1 MEKPKVVEKVMGM
14 NNKINKRKRKED
26 KWADEYHSGM
36 NFVCVEKSSECV
48 SYLELVV
55 CVNILPHCIHQSR
68 PCCSLSPSAHTHCPS
83 PACQSPHRSR
93 SPPPISASPNE
104 QQPIP
109 RESPLSPRPLAPRP
123 AAGIPQSNARQEWS
137 LAAAASTRRAGRRR
151 VFAGCQ
157 SQEREGLMG

>member
-1 MEKPKVVEKVMGM
+1 M
-14 NNKINKRKRKED
+14 
-26 KWADEYHSGM
+26 
-36 NFVCVEKSSECV
+36 
-48 SYLELVV
+48 
-55 CVNILPHCIHQSR
+55 CVNILPHCIRQSR
-68 PCCSLSPSAHTHCPS
+68 PCCSLSPSAHTHYPS

-137 LAAAASTRRAGRRR
+137 LEAAASTRRAGRRR
-151 VFAGCQ
+151 GFAGCQ
-157 SQEREGLMG
+157 SQEREGLMGQVILVYVRLHDIAIRLLFASKITSSFHHNILCFR